1 MMTMKIL
8 SSAFGIPMA
17 EGGVIPMAKGGIKGY
32 ASGGIATEPTYLVGE
47 AGPEAVVPLPDGRNI
62 PVNMK
67 GNGGT
72 NNVTINVD
80 ASGGTSS
87 TGDGE
92 KGKALGMAIQ
102 AAVMETIQ
110 REKRPGGVLGGG

>member
-1 MMTMKIL
+1 
-8 SSAFGIPMA
+8 
-17 EGGVIPMAKGGIKGY
+17 MAKGGIITGY

-47 AGPEAVVPLPDGRNI
+47 GKHNEAVVPLPDGRSI
-62 PVNMK
+62 PVNMN
-67 GNGGT
+67 GGGGT

-80 ASGGTSS
+80 AKGGTSS

-92 KGKALGMAIQ
+92 QGKALGIAIQ